1 MISRRTFLG
10 RFLIAAGL
18 APLVARAVIDRTSP
32 PNRGDAVPI
41 VTTGLVR
48 MADGT
53 LINLRP
59 TGALWIIQTPD
70 GCYHGGRATW
80 DRAAGAFRAD
90 KPLPTVRRWI
100 ETPPGLNPQ
109 PQRLSGTLL
118 SP

>member
-1 MISRRTFLG
+1 MISRRTFLS

-18 APLVARAVIDRTSP
+18 APLVARAAHTRVP

-53 LINLRP
+53 LINLHP
-59 TGALWIIQTPD
+59 TGAIWLIQTSD
-70 GCYHGGRATW
+70 GRYHGGRATW

-100 ETPPGLNPQ
+100 EAPPGLSPQ